1 MKNIY
6 LIFLSFFTIFL
17 ANYATLNSEK
27 EFYIALKHTNTD
39 ILENTLINISDYKHE
54 SYGNYLTVE
63 QINNII
69 SVNYSDTI
77 ILSNWLDKNNITII
91 KNYTDGLK
99 CSGNIFSIN
108 TAFNTNLQPSFSLK
122 GFYYKNYQ
130 DYIYQDYIIPNELR
144 NTIVFIEG
152 LSEPKH
158 RTKIIYSQ
166 NKNNNVDSGYCGKEV
181 IDRIYNI
188 TNLNNITNSSVCSIE
203 YQSNGGYS
211 DDDLLAAENINNVN
225 NNTVSHI
232 VGDNVGTDTE
242 SQLDIQMMGIN
253 VPNANIWFWDG
264 DYWLYSL
271 AVDMV
276 NSKSVPD
283 VVSMSWGW
291 AEDQQCTVANCNTT
305 TSQEYVDRVNTEYV
319 KLGLRGVTITTA
331 SGDAGA
337 PGRTNEGCDIKRNIT
352 AIFPGSSPWITS
364 LGATYILSSSAQVN
378 WTTPLC
384 INNTCATGL
393 NQYVTNY
400 NDTGWTSGG
409 GVSRYNN
416 RSSWQNKAVHKYL
429 TSNVSLPTGI
439 NKNGRFYPDVS
450 AIGHNCPVID
460 GGFLEAVDGTSC
472 SSPIF
477 ASIISILNDHQ
488 VKRGKPKL
496 GFVNPILYQ
505 MHDSNPEIFKDI
517 TVGNNWC
524 TEQMCCDTKDSGGSD
539 FGFQASKGYDPVY
552 GLGTPNVN
560 LMKEWLDKNTV

>member
-122 GFYYKNYQ
+122 GFYYKNYQDYIYQ

-378 WTTPLC
+378 
-384 INNTCATGL
+384 
-393 NQYVTNY
+393 
-400 NDTGWTSGG
+400 
-409 GVSRYNN
+409 
-416 RSSWQNKAVHKYL
+416 
-429 TSNVSLPTGI
+429 
-439 NKNGRFYPDVS
+439 
-450 AIGHNCPVID
+450 
-460 GGFLEAVDGTSC
+460 
-472 SSPIF
+472 
-477 ASIISILNDHQ
+477 
-488 VKRGKPKL
+488 
-496 GFVNPILYQ
+496 
-505 MHDSNPEIFKDI
+505 
-517 TVGNNWC
+517 
-524 TEQMCCDTKDSGGSD
+524 
-539 FGFQASKGYDPVY
+539 
-552 GLGTPNVN
+552 
-560 LMKEWLDKNTV
+560 